1 MTKKFQAMTNDDLEM
16 VVGGMGYAYMRKKQ
30 NGNFE
35 MVVCDKKLTN
45 EQAKGLLAGDLPNQ
59 HGLNNN
65 MITILSDVPQN
76 SMDFTKNQLKEAYEG
91 CEFYNL

>member
-1 MTKKFQAMTNDDLEM
+1 MKNKFQAMTNDDLEM
-16 VVGGMGYAYMRKKQ
+16 VVGGMGYAYTRKKQ

-45 EQAKGLLAGDLPNQ
+45 EQAKGLLAGDSPNKY
-59 HGLNNN
+59 GLNNN

-76 SMDFTKNQLKEAYEG
+76 RMDFTKNKLKEDYKG